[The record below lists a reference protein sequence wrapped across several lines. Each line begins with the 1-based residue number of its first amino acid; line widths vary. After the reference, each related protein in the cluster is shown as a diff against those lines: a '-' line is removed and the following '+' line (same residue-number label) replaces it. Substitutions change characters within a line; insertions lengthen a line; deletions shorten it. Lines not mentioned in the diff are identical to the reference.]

1 MPSKP
6 IEVRG
11 LEKHYQK
18 AGVVLEVLRGVDLD
32 LAAGERVAILGESG
46 SGKSTFLHVLGTLDR
61 PTAGTIRFAGDD
73 VFTKGDRQLDALRN
87 REIGFIFQFHHLL
100 PDQDALHNVMI
111 PARIGGLGTDE
122 ARRRARELLARVR
135 LDVREKHRPGELSG
149 GEQQRVAIARALVQ
163 NPTLILADEPT
174 GNLDPDTAHEV
185 FELLLELNAD
195 LSSTLVVVTHS
206 HDLAQ
211 RFPRRLHLVEGR
223 FQETAEGSV
232 A

>member
-1 MPSKP
+1 MASKP

-11 LEKHYQK
+11 LQKHYHK
-18 AGVVLEVLRGVDLD
+18 AGVALEVLRGIDLD

-61 PTAGTIRFAGDD
+61 PTAGTIRFAGED
-73 VFTKGDRQLDALRN
+73 VFSKGARQLDALRN

-111 PARIGGLGTDE
+111 PALIGGLGIDE

-135 LDVREKHRPGELSG
+135 LEARAKHKPGELSG

-174 GNLDPDTAHEV
+174 GNLDPETAQEV
-185 FELLLELNAD
+185 FDLLLELNED
-195 LSSTLVVVTHS
+195 LESTLVVVTHS

-211 RFPRRLHLVEGR
+211 RFPRRLHLAEGR
-223 FQETAEGSV
+223 FQETVEGSV

>member
-1 MPSKP
+1 
-6 IEVRG
+6 
-11 LEKHYQK
+11 
-18 AGVVLEVLRGVDLD
+18 
-32 LAAGERVAILGESG
+32 VAILGESG

-61 PTAGTIRFAGDD
+61 PTAGTIRFAGED
-73 VFTKGDRQLDALRN
+73 VFSKTARQLDALRN
-87 REIGFIFQFHHLL
+87 REVGFIFQFHHLL

-111 PARIGGLGTDE
+111 PALIGGLGIDE
-122 ARRRARELLARVR
+122 ARRRARDLLARVR
-135 LDVREKHRPGELSG
+135 LDARAKHKPGELSG

-174 GNLDPDTAHEV
+174 GNLDPETAQEV
-185 FELLLELNAD
+185 FDLLLELNED
-195 LSSTLVVVTHS
+195 LESTLVVVTHS

-211 RFPRRLHLVEGR
+211 RFPRRLHLAEGR

>member
-1 MPSKP
+1 MASKP

-11 LEKHYQK
+11 LEKHYYK
-18 AGVVLEVLRGVDLD
+18 AGVELEVLRGIDLD

-46 SGKSTFLHVLGTLDR
+46 SGKSTFLHVIGTLDR

-73 VFTKGDRQLDALRN
+73 VFTKSDRQLDALRN
-87 REIGFIFQFHHLL
+87 QEIGFIFQFHHLL

-111 PARIGGLGTDE
+111 PALIGGLGIDE
-122 ARRRARELLARVR
+122 ARRRARNLLARVR

-174 GNLDPDTAHEV
+174 GNLDPETAQEV
-185 FELLLELNAD
+185 FDLLLELNED
-195 LSSTLVVVTHS
+195 LESTLVVVTHS

-211 RFPRRLHLVEGR
+211 RFPRRLHLAEGR